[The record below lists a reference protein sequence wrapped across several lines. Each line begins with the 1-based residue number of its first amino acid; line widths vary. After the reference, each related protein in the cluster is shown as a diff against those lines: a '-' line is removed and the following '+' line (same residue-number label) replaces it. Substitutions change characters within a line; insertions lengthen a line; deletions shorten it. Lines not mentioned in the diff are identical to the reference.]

1 MGKSVPPAEGVITNK
16 QRQSNEINA
25 KEDNGDTIAYS
36 DDGLGGMDPIV
47 CQ

>member
-25 KEDNGDTIAYS
+25 KENHGDTITYS
-36 DDGLGGMDPIV
+36 DDGPRGMDPIV